1 MKFSTATVPDDV
13 QTTFDLIPTK
23 DKKLHW
29 IEDGDTRR
37 FVGYNYFGEYPEQM
51 IEWFDSYLK
60 F

>member
-13 QTTFDLIPTK
+13 QTTFGLIPTK
-23 DKKLHW
+23 GKKLHW
-29 IEDGDTRR
+29 IEDGDIRR

-51 IEWFDSYLK
+51 IGWFDSYLK